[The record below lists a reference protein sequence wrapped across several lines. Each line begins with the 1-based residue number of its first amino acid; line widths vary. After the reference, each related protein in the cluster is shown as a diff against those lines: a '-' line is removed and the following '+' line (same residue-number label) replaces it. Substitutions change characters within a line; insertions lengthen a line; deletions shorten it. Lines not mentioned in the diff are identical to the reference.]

1 MVDFSK
7 HLNKKKENPMTNDL
21 TVTNSGL
28 PAIPEP
34 AELKEI
40 FDNNL
45 DGVTFS
51 FETVKVPSG
60 GGIAF
65 DVIDD
70 NGAQDIAKEITGV
83 VLDHYPTRAY
93 WPERFGGGNQPPTC
107 TSMDAKTGSLPR
119 NANGEFG
126 TCHDCKWSQFGSAED
141 GRQQACKFMHR
152 VFILRAGSESIFPVM
167 LSLPPSSTGKYDG
180 SFSTYAIKLSGRMKK
195 ISDVIS
201 KVKLI
206 TDKSKDG
213 ITYSKV
219 VFYYESDVPP
229 EERAKIEF
237 LRANLKSAM
246 RQRPMDEEVAAEK
259 PAAKSDGTDP
269 WDAKPKVAGG
279 AG

>member
-1 MVDFSK
+1 MT
-7 HLNKKKENPMTNDL
+7 LTKKENPMTNDL
-21 TVTNSGL
+21 TTTNSGL

-51 FETVKVPSG
+51 FETVKVPSA

-65 DVIDD
+65 NIVDD
-70 NGAQDIAKEITGV
+70 DGNQDSAKEIAGV

-93 WPERFGGGNQPPTC
+93 WPERFGGGNSPPYC
-107 TSMDAKTGSLPR
+107 SSLDAKVGSLER
-119 NANGEFG
+119 NDRGEFG
-126 TCHDCKWSQFGSAED
+126 TCHDCKFSQFGSADD
-141 GRQQACKFMHR
+141 GRSQACKFMHR

-219 VFYYESDVPP
+219 VFYYEGDVPP
-229 EERAKIEF
+229 EERTKIEF

-246 RQRPMDEEVAAEK
+246 RQRPMDEDAVIAQ
-259 PAAKSDGTDP
+259 PAAKSEGGDV
-269 WDAKPKVAGG
+269 WDKPKVAGG

>member
-1 MVDFSK
+1 VAYLTDDEGEIIM
-7 HLNKKKENPMTNDL
+7 PNDL
-21 TVTNSGL
+21 VTTNSGL

-60 GGIAF
+60 DSAAF
-65 DVIDD
+65 KIVNDA
-70 NGAQDIAKEITGV
+70 GEQDIAKDITGV

-93 WPERFGGGNQPPTC
+93 WPEKFSGGNSPPTC
-107 TSMDAKTGSLPR
+107 SSLDAKVGSLPR
-119 NANGEFG
+119 NDRGEFG
-126 TCHDCKWSQFGSAED
+126 ACHDCKFSQFGSAED

-195 ISDVIS
+195 IPDVIS

-219 VFYYESDVPP
+219 VFYYEGDVPP
-229 EERAKIEF
+229 EERTKIEF

-246 RQRPMDEEVAAEK
+246 RQRPMEEEVVAEK
-259 PAAKSDGTDP
+259 PATSGAGTDP
-269 WDAKPKVAGG
+269 WDKKTAGG